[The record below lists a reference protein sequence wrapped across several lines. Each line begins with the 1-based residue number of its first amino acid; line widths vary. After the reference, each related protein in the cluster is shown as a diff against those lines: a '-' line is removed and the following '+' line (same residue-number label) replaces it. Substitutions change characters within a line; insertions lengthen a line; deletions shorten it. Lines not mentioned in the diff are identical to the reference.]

1 MEFGEL
7 FKEITLTLNA
17 LHRKRVC
24 LDGQT
29 LSQCFL
35 LSSILDDGIDMS
47 SLAQKLGLDNST
59 MSRLV
64 GTLFKKGFIE
74 KRNDDYDRR
83 VTKVYLTAE
92 GEKEV
97 IEIEEKLAQISR
109 SAFDGVGEDKKG
121 QLKESLETLHWILTK
136 EQMRIN

>member
-17 LHRKRVC
+17 LQRKRVC

-35 LSSILDDGIDMS
+35 LSSIPDDGIDMS
-47 SLAQKLGLDNST
+47 SLAQKMGLDNST
-59 MSRLV
+59 MTRLV

-97 IEIEEKLAQISR
+97 IETEEKLAQLSR
-109 SAFDGVGEDKKG
+109 SAFDGVDEEKKG
-121 QLKESLETLHWILTK
+121 QLKATLETLHWILTK